1 MNVSDHNEKTEQI
14 NEQLS
19 LTSMKEGLTFGTD
32 AYLLSAYVRR
42 RTRGRAVDL
51 GSGTGVIALL
61 CAQRRSYAHIHAVEL
76 QPDFCDLI
84 TRNAEDNGLADRM
97 TAVCRDV
104 RDLTAEDVGGEVDAV
119 FSNPPY
125 MRASSGVGNTHTEK
139 DIARHEVHGTIA
151 DFCRAASRILKFG
164 GYFTVVFRPDREAE
178 LLCALCEAG
187 LTPKRL
193 TTVYAS
199 QNHVPCLILV
209 EAKKGAAHG
218 MFVTK
223 PLLLTDENG
232 EESAECRYIYEN
244 GAFHEQYQNP

>member
-1 MNVSDHNEKTEQI
+1 MGESHEKTEQI
-14 NEQLS
+14 NEHLS
-19 LTSMKEGLTFGTD
+19 LTSMTEGLTFGTD

-42 RTRGRAVDL
+42 IVRGRAVDL

-61 CAQRRSYAHIHAVEL
+61 CAHRAAYTHIHAVEL
-76 QPDFCDLI
+76 QSSFCDLI
-84 TRNAEDNGLADRM
+84 ARNAAENGLSDRI

-104 RDLTAEDVGGEVDAV
+104 RELTPDDVGGEVDAV
-119 FSNPPY
+119 FANPPY
-125 MRASSGVGNTHTEK
+125 MRQASGVGNTHTEK
-139 DIARHEVHGTIA
+139 DIARHEVHGTIN

-178 LLCALCEAG
+178 LLCAMCAAG
-187 LTPKRL
+187 LTPKRM

-199 QNHVPCLILV
+199 KNHVPSLILV
-209 EAKKGAAHG
+209 EAKKGAAPG

-232 EESAECRYIYEN
+232 GESAECRYIYEN

>member
-1 MNVSDHNEKTEQI
+1 MSDHNEKTEQI

-61 CAQRRSYAHIHAVEL
+61 CAQRGTYAHIHAVEL
-76 QPDFCDLI
+76 QPAFCDLI
-84 TRNAEDNGLADRM
+84 TRNAEDNGLSDRM

-178 LLCALCEAG
+178 LLCA
-187 LTPKRL
+187 
-193 TTVYAS
+193 
-199 QNHVPCLILV
+199 
-209 EAKKGAAHG
+209 
-218 MFVTK
+218 M
-223 PLLLTDENG
+223 
-232 EESAECRYIYEN
+232 
-244 GAFHEQYQNP
+244 

>member
-1 MNVSDHNEKTEQI
+1 MSGSIEKTEQI
-14 NEQLS
+14 NGRLS
-19 LTSMKEGLTFGTD
+19 LISRRDGLTFGTD

-61 CAQRRSYAHIHAVEL
+61 CAARGAFAHIHAVEL
-76 QPDFCDLI
+76 QEDFCELI
-84 TRNAEDNGLADRM
+84 SRNAADNDLSDRI
-97 TAVCRDV
+97 TTVCRDI
-104 RDLTAEDVGGEVDAV
+104 RQLTADDVGGEVDAV

-125 MRASSGVGNTHTEK
+125 MRAGSGVGNMHAEK
-139 DIARHEVHGTIA
+139 DIARHEVFGTIA
-151 DFCRAASRILKFG
+151 DFCNAAARILKFG

-178 LLCALCEAG
+178 LLCALCAAS
-187 LTPKRL
+187 LTPKRM

-199 QNHVPCLILV
+199 KQHTPSLILV
-209 EAKKGAAHG
+209 EAKKGAGPG

-223 PLLLTDENG
+223 PLLLTDERG
-232 EESAECRYIYEN
+232 EESEESRYIYEN

>member
-1 MNVSDHNEKTEQI
+1 MNGQSEKTEQI
-14 NEQLS
+14 NEHLS
-19 LTSMKEGLTFGTD
+19 LTSMTDGLTFGTD

-42 RTRGRAVDL
+42 RAKGRAVDL

-61 CAQRRSYAHIHAVEL
+61 CAQRGAFAHIHAVEL
-76 QPDFCDLI
+76 QASFCDLI
-84 TRNAEDNGLADRM
+84 ARNAQDNGLYDRVIP
-97 TAVCRDV
+97 VCRDV
-104 RDLTAEDVGGEVDAV
+104 RDLTADDVGGEVDAV

-125 MRASSGVGNTHTEK
+125 MREASGVGNTHTEK

-178 LLCALCEAG
+178 LLCAMCAAG
-187 LTPKRL
+187 LQPKRM

-199 QNHVPCLILV
+199 KHHVPSLILV
-209 EAKKGAAHG
+209 EAKKGAAPG

-223 PLLLTDENG
+223 PLLLTDEDG
-232 EESAECRYIYEN
+232 AESAECRYIYEN

>member
-1 MNVSDHNEKTEQI
+1 MCSSD
-14 NEQLS
+14 L
-19 LTSMKEGLTFGTD
+19 
-32 AYLLSAYVRR
+32 
-42 RTRGRAVDL
+42 
-51 GSGTGVIALL
+51 
-61 CAQRRSYAHIHAVEL
+61 
-76 QPDFCDLI
+76 
-84 TRNAEDNGLADRM
+84 
-97 TAVCRDV
+97 
-104 RDLTAEDVGGEVDAV
+104 
-119 FSNPPY
+119 
-125 MRASSGVGNTHTEK
+125 
-139 DIARHEVHGTIA
+139 IARHEVHGTIA

-178 LLCALCEAG
+178 LLCAMCEAG

-199 QNHVPCLILV
+199 KNHVPCLILV

-232 EESAECRYIYEN
+232 EESAESRYIYEN